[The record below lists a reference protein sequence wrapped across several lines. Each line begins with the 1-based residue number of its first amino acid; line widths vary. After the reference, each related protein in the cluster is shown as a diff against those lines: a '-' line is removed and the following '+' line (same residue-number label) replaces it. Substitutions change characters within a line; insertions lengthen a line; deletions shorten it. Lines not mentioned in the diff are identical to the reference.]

1 MVGVDDDQRIDELFD
16 ELFAI
21 AYRVGYR
28 VLGDVTTAEDVAA
41 ETLARAIV
49 HWPRLDHPARR
60 QAWVARVA
68 ANVAIDVVRRR
79 ERVLPD
85 ARPPVHDAGDRT
97 AERLAL
103 AAALASLPDRQRQV
117 VVLRYLADLPEAE
130 VATTLGVS
138 LNTVKKHT
146 ARALTALRRS
156 LGPTWEEPDLVADT

>member
-1 MVGVDDDQRIDELFD
+1 MGDDQRIELLFG

-28 VLGDVTTAEDVAA
+28 IVGDVTTAEDVAA
-41 ETLARAIV
+41 ETVARAVV

-60 QAWVARVA
+60 QAWVAKVA

-79 ERVLPD
+79 GRLLSD
-85 ARPPVHDAGDRT
+85 TRPPVADTGADRT

-103 AAALASLPDRQRQV
+103 AAALASLSARQRQV

-130 VATTLGVS
+130 VASSLGLS

-146 ARALTALRRS
+146 ARALAALRRT
-156 LGPTWEEPDLVADT
+156 LGPTWEEVDLAPDT